1 MCAPSRSGFV
11 VTGNASLYFAGD
23 TDLFPEMADLAADR
37 LDVALLPVG
46 GWGPRLGK
54 GHLDPQRAVE
64 ALGLIRPR
72 IAIPIHFGL
81 LRPLGLGHLD
91 LTYLAKPGDLFARL
105 AAEAAPEVEVRIL
118 APGQSLVLEPGG
130 ATA

>member
-1 MCAPSRSGFV
+1 
-11 VTGNASLYFAGD
+11 
-23 TDLFPEMADLAADR
+23 MAELAADR

-54 GHLDPQRAVE
+54 GHLDPVRAVR
-64 ALGLIRPR
+64 ALELIRPR

-91 LTYLAKPGDLFARL
+91 LTYLSLPGNEFAKL
-105 AAEAAPEVEVRIL
+105 AAESVPEVEIHIL
-118 APGQSLVLEPGG
+118 GPGESLEVEPEPS
-130 ATA
+130 A